1 MRCKVKA
8 EFSEFTYGFS
18 LVSEMAKAMSLSA
31 VPIFPSLLEEGKKGG
46 GYDAKLKGK
55 SGIILNLQFKLS
67 DWMKASN
74 AREIGIPGH
83 TMTLPYYR
91 FEITS
96 KRISEQQ
103 SLLLALEAIEPFTFY
118 AAPAFHTNDEI
129 NTHWLSSAVAKNSVY
144 LKPSTVGVLPD
155 LNPHRVCFDKTLKSK
170 GKAYFFS
177 EPREI
182 EVDEFAGFADH
193 VAQAVTA
200 STTPLMDRVDS
211 TLGRYR
217 EALADARQRENE
229 RAAFVD
235 DAVRQRSDRILV
247 EEAQDRLDRRLVRLD
262 QILASD
268 GDPDASQ
275 RLWQM
280 AQVST
285 SLFGVQTFAL
295 FK

>member
-1 MRCKVKA
+1 MKA

-18 LVSEMAKAMSLSA
+18 LVNELAKAISLTA

-55 SGIILNLQFKLS
+55 TGIILNLQFKLS
-67 DWMKASN
+67 DWMKASS

-96 KRISEQQ
+96 KRVSEQQ
-103 SLLLALEAIEPFTFY
+103 SLLLALEAIEPFTYY
-118 AAPAFHTNDEI
+118 AAPVFHTNEEI
-129 NTHWLSSAVAKNSVY
+129 NTHWLLSAVAKNSVY
-144 LKPSTVGVLPD
+144 VKPSSIGVLPD
-155 LNPHRVCFDKTLKSK
+155 LKPHRVCFDNALKSR

-177 EPREI
+177 EPQEI
-182 EVDEFAGFADH
+182 EIDEFARFADH
-193 VAQAVTA
+193 LAKAVIG
-200 STTPLMDRVDS
+200 STTLIMDRVDG

-217 EALADARQRENE
+217 EALLDARRRENE
-229 RAAFVD
+229 RTASVEEIA
-235 DAVRQRSDRILV
+235 RQPSDRILV
-247 EEAQDRLDRRLVRLD
+247 KETQDRLDRRLIRLD
-262 QILASD
+262 QIMGSSD
-268 GDPDASQ
+268 DLDESQ

-280 AQVST
+280 AQVSS

>member
-1 MRCKVKA
+1 MKA

-18 LVSEMAKAMSLSA
+18 LVNELAKAISLNA

-46 GYDAKLKGK
+46 GYDANLKGK

-74 AREIGIPGH
+74 AREIGMRGH

-129 NTHWLSSAVAKNSVY
+129 NTHWLSSAVAKNSLYV
-144 LKPSTVGVLPD
+144 KPSTVGVLPD
-155 LNPHRVCFDKTLKSK
+155 LKPHRVCFDKALKSK

-177 EPREI
+177 EPQEI
-182 EVDEFAGFADH
+182 DIDEFAGFADR
-193 VAQAVTA
+193 VAKAVTG
-200 STTPLMDRVDS
+200 STTLIMDRVDG

-217 EALADARQRENE
+217 EALLDARRRENE
-229 RAAFVD
+229 RTASVEEVA
-235 DAVRQRSDRILV
+235 RQPSDRILV

-262 QILASD
+262 QIMGS
-268 GDPDASQ
+268 GDDLDESQ
-275 RLWQM
+275 RLWKM

-285 SLFGVQTFAL
+285 GLFGVQTFAIVR
-295 FK
+295 

>member
-1 MRCKVKA
+1 MKA

-18 LVSEMAKAMSLSA
+18 LVNELAKAMSLSA

-118 AAPAFHTNDEI
+118 AAPAFHTNEEI

-144 LKPSTVGVLPD
+144 MQPSKVGVLPD
-155 LNPHRVCFDKTLKSK
+155 LKPHRICFDKALKSK

-177 EPREI
+177 EPQEI
-182 EVDEFAGFADH
+182 EVDQFASFADH

-200 STTPLMDRVDS
+200 STTSIMDYVDG

-217 EALADARQRENE
+217 EALLDARRRENE
-229 RAAFVD
+229 RAASVD
-235 DAVRQRSDRILV
+235 EVARQPSDRILV

-262 QILASD
+262 QIMAS
-268 GDPDASQ
+268 GDDLDENQ